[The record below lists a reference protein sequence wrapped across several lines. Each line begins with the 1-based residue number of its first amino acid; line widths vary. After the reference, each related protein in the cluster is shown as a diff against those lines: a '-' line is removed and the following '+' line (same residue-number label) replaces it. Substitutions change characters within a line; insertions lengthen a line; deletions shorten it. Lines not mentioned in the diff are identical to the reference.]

1 MKYLITES
9 QFKLLSELE
18 RGWRDFKYEGQYL
31 ELKDRLVPLIIDKI
45 ESYDENEDRIYLFNS
60 KGETMIIFSKYK
72 DPDNSGEIFYSS
84 DITKYMERR
93 LPHPLWSVHRKYI
106 ISDVFNYF
114 FPDKEVK
121 NVREVGIA

>member
-1 MKYLITES
+1 
-9 QFKLLSELE
+9 
-18 RGWRDFKYEGQYL
+18 L
-31 ELKDRLVPLIIDKI
+31 ELKDRLVPLISDKI
-45 ESYDENEDRIYLFNS
+45 ESYDENENRIYLFNS

-84 DITKYMERR
+84 DITKNMERR
-93 LPHPLWSVHRKYI
+93 LPHPLWSIHGKYI

-121 NVREVGIA
+121 SVREVGIA